1 MARLEIRVAPRAGQT
16 AIGGFDAAGRLVVR
30 VAAAPVEGRA
40 NEALCALLAG
50 ALKIPRRRVR
60 LVRGEKG
67 RTKLVEIE
75 GLTDLELR
83 AKLENL

>member
-1 MARLEIRVAPRAGQT
+1 VARLEIRVAPRAGRS

-30 VAAAPVEGRA
+30 VAAPPVEGRA
-40 NEALCALLAG
+40 NEALCAFLAG

-60 LVRGEKG
+60 LLRGDKG

-75 GLTDLELR
+75 GLTDQELR
-83 AKLENL
+83 IKLENL